1 MKGFNLHFILHA
13 IGLCLVVGGIIILSV
28 IFLKVGLTFLYL
40 LPLFSEWYII
50 KIFSTFV
57 LFIIGIVMFILGFW
71 LMYRARKVFSKEER
85 I

>member
-1 MKGFNLHFILHA
+1 
-13 IGLCLVVGGIIILSV
+13 
-28 IFLKVGLTFLYL
+28 LYL